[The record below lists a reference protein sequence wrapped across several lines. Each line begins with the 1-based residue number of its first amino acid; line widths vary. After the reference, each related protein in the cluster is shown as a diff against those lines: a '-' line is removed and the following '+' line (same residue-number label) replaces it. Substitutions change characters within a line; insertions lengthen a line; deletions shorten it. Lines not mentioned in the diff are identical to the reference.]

1 VVISS
6 KNESSFILRRAQG
19 VVNRLYG
26 VRGWPGHDVDANGD
40 GNERICHHKRPK
52 PAFVT
57 IKVTVLVISVIIS
70 IPLDYRE

>member
-1 VVISS
+1 MSIGGM
-6 KNESSFILRRAQG
+6 EC
-19 VVNRLYG
+19 
-26 VRGWPGHDVDANGD
+26 GWPGHDVDANSD